1 MVMNLNWVED
11 IILTPLVYPAAL
23 LLKAVRRMGMHRLPL
38 CRATLMKVGVFPIK
52 NHFYE
57 PQFDFRF
64 PDPEFSEDRV
74 LPGIDWNE
82 PSQLEML
89 DRFTYSDEL
98 ADVSQE
104 PSTRKTEMQY
114 STKSGFGPGDAEY
127 WYHFIRATKPAR
139 IIEIGSG
146 SSTLMA
152 IKAINKNIEEDAND
166 QCEHIC
172 IEPFL
177 APWLEK
183 TGVSVIRKKVE
194 EVELSFFS
202 QLQDN
207 DILFID
213 SSHVIRPQGDVLFEY
228 LQVLPSLNKGVVV
241 HAHDIFSPKN
251 YPAEW
256 LQEKVRLW
264 NEQYLLEA
272 FLSNNDS
279 WKIVG
284 ALNYLR
290 HKHYDRLKSVARFMT
305 PDREPG
311 SFYIRKIS

>member
-1 MVMNLNWVED
+1 MNLNWVED

-104 PSTRKTEMQY
+104 PPTRKTEMQY

-127 WYHFIRATKPAR
+127 WYQFIRATKPAR

-290 HKHYDRLKSVARFMT
+290 YKHYDRLKSVARFMT